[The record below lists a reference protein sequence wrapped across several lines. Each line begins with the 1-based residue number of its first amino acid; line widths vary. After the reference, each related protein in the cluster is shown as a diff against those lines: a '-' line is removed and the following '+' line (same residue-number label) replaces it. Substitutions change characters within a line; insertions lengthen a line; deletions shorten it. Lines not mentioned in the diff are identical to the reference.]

1 MKISQ
6 HNEYVK
12 ISKLTDFNL
21 SHIFECGQCFRFVRQ
36 QDDSFIGVAFE
47 KVWHLYE
54 QDGDI
59 YISGTIEDFE
69 LYMREF
75 LDLDRDYASIKT
87 AFATDDFTKKAA
99 EYGCGIRI
107 LKQDSWEA
115 LCSFIIS
122 QCNNIPRI
130 MSIINTLCATFGNE
144 IEFQGKIYYTFP
156 TYQKIA
162 SLTVEDLA
170 PLRSGYRAK
179 YIISVANALNSGE
192 FDFERLEN
200 MDIKACRK
208 EVTKLHGVGIKVA
221 DCFLLFGMGKLD
233 AFPIDTWMKKAQ
245 AFYDGDMDPEKYG
258 KYAGIYQQYIFYYA
272 RSLGI

>member
-1 MKISQ
+1 MNISQ
-6 HNEYVK
+6 QTEYVK
-12 ISKLTDFNL
+12 ISGLTDFNL
-21 SHIFECGQCFRFVRQ
+21 SHIFECGQCFRFVKQ
-36 QDDSFIGVAFE
+36 EDESFIGVAFE

-54 QDGDI
+54 KDGEI

-69 LYMREF
+69 QYMRAF
-75 LDLDRDYASIKT
+75 LDLDRDYASIKKD
-87 AFATDDFTKKAA
+87 FATDDFTKKAA
-99 EYGCGIRI
+99 EYGNGIRI
-107 LKQDSWEA
+107 LKQDPWEA

-130 MSIINTLCATFGNE
+130 MSIINTLCTTFGDK
-144 IEFQGKIYYTFP
+144 IEFQGTIYYTFP
-156 TYQKIA
+156 TYQKI
-162 SLTVEDLA
+162 STLTVEDLA

-192 FDFERLEN
+192 FDFKCLED

-245 AFYDGDMDPEKYG
+245 AFYDGDMNPEKYG
-258 KYAGIYQQYIFYYA
+258 EYAGIYQQYIFYYA